1 MLNRITL
8 LFLLAAGL
16 IAGISAGLAAEPPA
30 APDTNDQSAIHEAA
44 VWIGHKNQVE
54 TEYRYVM
61 TCRVRFVFFWGGK
74 DDVGGGYVRIGRA
87 TATSTS
93 RWFKSCLVQTRPKLR
108 SRSIA
113 GERGRKFCAF
123 RTRANLCPALSS
135 AS

>member
-1 MLNRITL
+1 M
-8 LFLLAAGL
+8 
-16 IAGISAGLAAEPPA
+16 
-30 APDTNDQSAIHEAA
+30 
-44 VWIGHKNQVE
+44 E

-87 TATSTS
+87 DGDEHEQMVQIL
-93 RWFKSCLVQTRPKLR
+93 LVQTRPKLR

-113 GERGRKFCAF
+113 GEREQKFCGF